1 MRVEPP
7 GWRVAAQ
14 PPPRGAPVGLPNLL
28 PHTAP
33 RAQHIC
39 PLQKMKSDLRQE
51 INTQARLAAVEQAN
65 KGGGSVV
72 VQQTVAQQQAP
83 TYVAPVTYERYCGP
97 ISILIGVFLLP

>member
-1 MRVEPP
+1 
-7 GWRVAAQ
+7 
-14 PPPRGAPVGLPNLL
+14 
-28 PHTAP
+28 
-33 RAQHIC
+33 
-39 PLQKMKSDLRQE
+39 MKNDLRQE